1 MRSGVHNT
9 DLWSSFREDHKKSER
24 LRENS
29 TTSVRSAEHPF
40 SQSERLVGFGLWGKG
55 KGKGR
60 KELGDGGKRMN
71 RKKKKKDDKVRV
83 AHEV

>member
-1 MRSGVHNT
+1 M
-9 DLWSSFREDHKKSER
+9 
-24 LRENS
+24 
-29 TTSVRSAEHPF
+29 RSAEHPF